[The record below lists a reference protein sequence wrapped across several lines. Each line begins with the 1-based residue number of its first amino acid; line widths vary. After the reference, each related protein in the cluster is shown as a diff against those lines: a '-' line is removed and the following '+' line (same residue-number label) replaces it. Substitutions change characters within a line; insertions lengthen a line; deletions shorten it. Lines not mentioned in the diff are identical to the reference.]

1 MMLSSAV
8 KANDWIGLSVRT
20 REFPVKKISVRSELC
35 TTEQIAF
42 VVKRSVCYSIGSGSF
57 LDTVRQD
64 QEVLMQSITRLL
76 VILFAVSIMLTPLAL
91 AAGQQDVS
99 KLYEKGLELQKAG
112 KLKEALSLYN
122 QCIGNDPKNYRAL
135 KAAGMAY
142 YALGDYSKAAETLR
156 MLLSYYPD
164 DTGSA
169 VYLAYCNLRL
179 GKPEQAA
186 DALQLI
192 LVKHP
197 RNVAAMIGLGW
208 AQYLLGNRL
217 VALDQF
223 KKALALQPSNKTLQT
238 TVARMQDSV
247 QQYLKDKKAQR
258 NYKIMSDLNNTIAEA
273 HVILARERGIL
284 QARQANQSS
293 EAMRK
298 LMVLGD
304 LMGGGT
310 EPDYRGS
317 RAVRGVVGKE
327 NFDRR

>member
-1 MMLSSAV
+1 M
-8 KANDWIGLSVRT
+8 R
-20 REFPVKKISVRSELC
+20 
-35 TTEQIAF
+35 
-42 VVKRSVCYSIGSGSF
+42 SGSS

-64 QEVLMQSITRLL
+64 QEVLMKSIIRLV
-76 VILFAVSIMLTPLAL
+76 VIFFAVSIMLTPLAL

-99 KLYEKGLELQKAG
+99 KLYEKGLALQKAG
-112 KLKEALSLYN
+112 KVKEALSLYN

-156 MLLSYYPD
+156 ILLSYYPD

-179 GKPEQAA
+179 GKVEQAA

-192 LVKHP
+192 LVNQP

-208 AQYLLGNRL
+208 AQYLMGNRL
-217 VALDQF
+217 LAIDQF
-223 KKALALQPSNKTLQT
+223 KKALALQPNNKTLQT

-247 QQYLKDKKAQR
+247 QQYLKNKEAQR
-258 NYKIMSDLNNTIAEA
+258 NYDIMSDLNNTIAEA
-273 HVILARERGIL
+273 HVLAARAQGIL
-284 QARQANQSS
+284 QARQASQSG

-298 LMVLGD
+298 LMVLSD
-304 LMGGGT
+304 LMGGGGA
-310 EPDYRGS
+310 EPDHRGS